1 MRVRLILCFIVI
13 VMSWG
18 VAVALTPSEIY
29 KEHKSDIRQGEF
41 FIYDEHL
48 FIVIRVKTNTSDA
61 GKRAL
66 FIKMKVKAL
75 KSVLPR
81 FAHFQFPDADTA
93 WFEIY
98 FSEPVNSRFTI
109 RQAFVV
115 DKRIADGEAYLVLTV
130 PRGKVE
136 SYIPDITAI
145 KNTVNRAFD
154 EGKPINLK
162 KYIDVVDGDRLLLV
176 QEAIEAN
183 LPQVS
188 ENEKNSLGNSDNE
201 NFNMKDQFK
210 DPFEGTTIRE
220 SNKLDDML

>member
-1 MRVRLILCFIVI
+1 MHVILWIINLQKKYIDLVFHKVNE
-13 VMSWG
+13 G
-18 VAVALTPSEIY
+18 VSEILL
-29 KEHKSDIRQGEF
+29 DMVQQ
-41 FIYDEHL
+41 
-48 FIVIRVKTNTSDA
+48 N
-61 GKRAL
+61 

-162 KYIDVVDGDRLLLV
+162 KYIDVEILFWTKV
-176 QEAIEAN
+176 
-183 LPQVS
+183 
-188 ENEKNSLGNSDNE
+188 
-201 NFNMKDQFK
+201 
-210 DPFEGTTIRE
+210 TI
-220 SNKLDDML
+220 K